1 MSFKKRRFQ
10 EQWWKQPKNVLR
22 RTNASGLE
30 SKQNIGRVNQKGGKK
45 KIGTYGVF
53 KSYFFFFSFLMLMAV
68 FQFELQVLEKCVNCC
83 CPEPYF
89 GGVQKHCCGDTFK
102 MVLIQPLLA
111 IAKMSLLLL
120 LLIGLINLCPALSF
134 SSSVSVQSDSPG
146 GV

>member
-1 MSFKKRRFQ
+1 MVEATQKCAKEDECIRTGVQAKYRKGESERR
-10 EQWWKQPKNVLR
+10 
-22 RTNASGLE
+22 G
-30 SKQNIGRVNQKGGKK
+30 K

-53 KSYFFFFSFLMLMAV
+53 KSVFFFFSFLMLMAV

-134 SSSVSVQSDSPG
+134 SSSVSVQSDSPS